1 MSVQRMTDE
10 RKNMNEEGRK
20 EKRKQRKKKGRE
32 GGRESVGEG
41 EDKRKRKKEK
51 LLHFY
56 SWTKLENQMTFS
68 RLDSEPRKLQLW

>member
-1 MSVQRMTDE
+1 MTYE

-32 GGRESVGEG
+32 GGRESVGEK
-41 EDKRKRKKEK
+41 KRKRKGRERKK

-56 SWTKLENQMTFS
+56 SCTKLENQMTFS
-68 RLDSEPRKLQLW
+68 RLDSEPRKRQLW